1 MADTKASF
9 RITGWHVLFGV
20 TFFFLVVIGV
30 NVVFTVM
37 ALRTFP
43 GQVSVTP
50 YEDGIVYNRT
60 IAQHEAQ
67 QRLGWRAAASV
78 EAGVITVRIVDR
90 ADQAVSG
97 LSVTGL
103 LQRPATET
111 GANSPRFTETTPGV
125 YQARTEG
132 LDGAWDLSFTAKAR
146 DGRIFTGERRLMWR

>member
-20 TFFFLVVIGV
+20 TFFFLVVIAV

-50 YEDGIVYNRT
+50 YEDGILYNRT

-67 QRLGWRAAASV
+67 KKLGWQAAASV
-78 EAGVITVRIVDR
+78 QAGVLTISIVERDG
-90 ADQAVSG
+90 QAVSG
-97 LSVTGL
+97 LAVKGL

-111 GANSPRFTETTPGV
+111 GAHSPQFTETAPGV

-132 LDGAWDLSFTAKAR
+132 LDGAWDVTFTAKAS
-146 DGRIFTGERRLMWR
+146 DGRTFTGERRLMWR